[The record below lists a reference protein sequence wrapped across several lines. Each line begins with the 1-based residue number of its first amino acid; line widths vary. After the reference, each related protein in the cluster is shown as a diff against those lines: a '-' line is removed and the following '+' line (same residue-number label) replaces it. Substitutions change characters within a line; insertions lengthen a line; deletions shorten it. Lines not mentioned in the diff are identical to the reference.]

1 MCDDGVYSM
10 KKQRVLISL
19 ALAGFLLM
27 ETAAVMAGKF
37 DARIPMTIGTAMT
50 YYVQGRFG
58 TLKDTDFMVD
68 TGSGFLTIN
77 RATLDELLERRLAT
91 YKRDLPGVLADGTKV
106 EVPVYQVVQFSIG
119 PCLLK
124 NVEAAVF
131 PSTQRQILGL
141 NVLNQSAPFIFSV
154 NPPELVLS
162 HCTGEGM
169 AGAEIS
175 SVAN

>member
-1 MCDDGVYSM
+1 M
-10 KKQRVLISL
+10 KKFVSSQVSL
-19 ALAGFLLM
+19 TGFLFM
-27 ETAAVMAGKF
+27 VNAGVMAGNF
-37 DARIPMTIGTAMT
+37 DARIPMSLGAATT
-50 YYVQGRFG
+50 YYVQGHFG
-58 TLKDTDFMVD
+58 NLKATDFMVD

-77 RATLDELLERRLAT
+77 QLTLNTLLQRGLAI
-91 YKRDLPGVLADGTKV
+91 YKRDLSGMLADGT
-106 EVPVYQVVQFSIG
+106 EMDVPVYEVAQFSIG

-162 HCTGEGM
+162 HCTGDGL
-169 AGAEIS
+169 AGTVDS
-175 SVAN
+175 SLATRALRK